1 MLSAR
6 YQNALQRLVRPIA
19 AADLPATLLPM
30 QRLLRALGHPE
41 ADGLR
46 ITVAGSV
53 GKGTTALALARALA
67 GTGRRVGLYTS
78 PHMHSF
84 RERICIDGA
93 MIAQEDFAQ
102 AAERVLEAA
111 QAIDLSLSTFEAATA
126 AALCAFA
133 AAQPDAQVCE
143 IGLGGRFDAVNAAP
157 HALAVITPIEMEH
170 AAMLGGTLQSI
181 AWHKAG
187 ILRPGGLALSLPQ
200 QPAVADVLQAQA
212 RALGGAVQF
221 VADVEHLTQAALH
234 HLALQAVGPDRSA
247 RWQAALPGRL
257 ERLDRGG
264 TPVLIDG
271 AHTPLGAARLAHA
284 LSAFSALGSPVGVAL
299 AFLQDKRIHDCLN
312 ALDLPGAHLIVGSLE
327 GPRALPAQHATA
339 GWAPQHASLQLA
351 PDFAQA
357 LALALACPAAAV
369 GGSLRAAALAREAL
383 GLLSPAL
390 LQEARWTR
398 ALFSGP
404 GYRPAPPSRDS

>member
-1 MLSAR
+1 MLSPR
-6 YQNALQRLVRPIA
+6 YQTALQRIVRPIA

-30 QRLLRALGHPE
+30 QRLLNALGHPE
-41 ADGLR
+41 VDGLR

-53 GKGTTALALARALA
+53 GKGTTALALTRALA

-84 RERICIDGA
+84 RERICIDGE
-93 MIAQEDFAQ
+93 MISQEDFAQ
-102 AAERVLEAA
+102 AAECVLDAA
-111 QAIDLSLSTFEAATA
+111 QAIGLSLSTFEAATA
-126 AALCAFA
+126 AALCTFA
-133 AAQPDAQVCE
+133 AARPDVQVCE

-200 QPAVADVLQAQA
+200 QPQVAEVLHAQA

-221 VADVEHLTQAALH
+221 VADVAELTHAALH

-247 RWQAALPGRL
+247 RWQTALPGRL
-257 ERLDRGG
+257 ERFDRDGK
-264 TPVLIDG
+264 PVLIDG
-271 AHTPLGAARLAHA
+271 AHTPLGAARLARA
-284 LSAFSALGSPVGVAL
+284 LAALGQPVGVAL

-339 GWAPQHASLQLA
+339 GWAPQHASLQIA
-351 PDFAQA
+351 PDFAPA
-357 LALALACPAAAV
+357 LALALAHPAAAI

-390 LQEARWTR
+390 LEESRWTR

-404 GYRPAPPSRDS
+404 GYRPAPPPRDP

>member
-1 MLSAR
+1 MLSPR
-6 YQNALQRLVRPIA
+6 YQTALQRIVRPIA
-19 AADLPATLLPM
+19 AGDLPATLLPM
-30 QRLLRALGHPE
+30 QRLLNALGHPE
-41 ADGLR
+41 VDGLR

-53 GKGTTALALARALA
+53 GKGTTALALTRALA

-84 RERICIDGA
+84 RERICIDGEL
-93 MIAQEDFAQ
+93 ISQEDFAQ
-102 AAERVLEAA
+102 AAERVLDAA
-111 QAIDLSLSTFEAATA
+111 QAIGLSLSTFEAATA
-126 AALCAFA
+126 AALCTFA
-133 AAQPDAQVCE
+133 AARPDVQVCE

-221 VADVEHLTQAALH
+221 VADVEHLTQAVLR

-247 RWQAALPGRL
+247 RWQTALPGRL

-264 TPVLIDG
+264 QPVLIDG
-271 AHTPLGAARLAHA
+271 AHTPLGAARLARA
-284 LSAFSALGSPVGVAL
+284 LSALGSPVGVAL